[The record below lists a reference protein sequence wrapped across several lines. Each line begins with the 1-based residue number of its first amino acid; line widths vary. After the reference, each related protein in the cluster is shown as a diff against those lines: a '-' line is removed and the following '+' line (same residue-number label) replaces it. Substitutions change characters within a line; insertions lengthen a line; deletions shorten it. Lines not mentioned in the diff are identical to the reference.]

1 MKSSKL
7 TLSIILGIVFWFSGA
22 ITVKLLGDYV
32 FTESTPLKILMM
44 ALAFPMLYAAV
55 FISQKFAKLNQSEIL
70 TATVVMNFAATL
82 LDGTFLVFYR
92 QIYHNI
98 YEISHYGAAWILW
111 GGGAGVLIAYLMTK
125 NNVILST
132 RKVVLSVI
140 LGVIFWFIAALTIR
154 FFGESVFSENSNY
167 KILMFIL
174 IFPLSYVF
182 IFITQKV
189 ADLQKSEL
197 LNAVSIVTMTAMFLD
212 GIALTFFRGLYSDK
226 YEVSHYGAA
235 FILFG
240 VGVAFLLAYVMNDN
254 EKMLQS

>member
-1 MKSSKL
+1 MKISKL
-7 TLSIILGIVFWFSGA
+7 ISSIILGIIFWFSGA
-22 ITVKLLGDYV
+22 ITVKILGDYV

-44 ALAFPMLYAAV
+44 VLAFPMLYSAV
-55 FISQKFAKLNQSEIL
+55 FISRKVAKLNRSEIL

-92 QIYHNI
+92 HIYHNV

-125 NNVILST
+125 NNVILGT
-132 RKVVLSVI
+132 RKAFLSVI
-140 LGVIFWFIAALTIR
+140 LGAIFWFIAAMIVR

-167 KILMFIL
+167 KILMFVL
-174 IFPLSYVF
+174 LFPLSYVF

-226 YEVSHYGAA
+226 YEVSHYGTA

-240 VGVAFLLAYVMNDN
+240 VGAGLLLSYSMNDN
-254 EKMLQS
+254 EKMLEN